1 MKAWQK
7 AGLALGTLS
16 LGVLVFGIIQA
27 TGQEKVQQ
35 DASRA
40 VAPLVQ
46 VTSLAP
52 QRYQFQLTAWAEVIP
67 QEQTRLTPEV
77 AGRVVAMHPEFI
89 DGGLIQKG
97 QVMVQL
103 DDADYQAQ
111 LLNAEALVAAAS
123 ATLEQE
129 LALAKVAKEENR
141 QVSPQLLTSLAL
153 RKPQLQSAE
162 AGLKSAQAALQKAQ
176 RDLRRTRI
184 VAPFDAL
191 VVKRHIGLGQVVN
204 SSSLLADLNNI
215 EFAEIRL
222 PVASFDLPFLP
233 TELNGIPAFIK
244 FDGTSRQGQVVRD
257 LGVLQSQTRMHH
269 LVVQLADPYALRQ
282 ASSRLR
288 FGSYVEVQLS
298 GRTAEN
304 VYVLP
309 QDSVNNHQV
318 WLVDSDQKLQ
328 PRAVT
333 VLRQQ
338 GKDVLVS
345 AGLNPGEQLVTTP
358 PSFPQAGMPVRIEP
372 ATAAIAQRSQ

>member
-1 MKAWQK
+1 MKTWQK
-7 AGLALGTLS
+7 AALALGTLS
-16 LGVLVFGIIQA
+16 LGVLMFGVIQA
-27 TGQEKVQQ
+27 SGQEKVQQ
-35 DASRA
+35 DVSRA
-40 VAPLVQ
+40 VAPLVK
-46 VTSLAP
+46 VSTLAP
-52 QRYQFQLTAWAEVIP
+52 QRYQFELTAWAEVIP

-77 AGRVVAMHPEFI
+77 AGRVVAMHPQFI
-89 DGGLIQKG
+89 DGGLIPKG

-103 DDADYQAQ
+103 DDADYQGQ
-111 LLNAEALVAAAS
+111 LLTAEAAVAAAT

-141 QVSPQLLTSLAL
+141 QVSPQLLSRLAL

-162 AGLKSAQAALQKAQ
+162 AGLKSANAALQKAQ
-176 RDLRRTRI
+176 RDLSRTRI

-233 TELNGIPAFIK
+233 TDLNGIPALIK
-244 FDGTSRQGQVVRD
+244 FDGSTRQGQVVRD
-257 LGVLQSQTRMHH
+257 LGVLQTKTRMHH

-282 ASSRLR
+282 TTARLR
-288 FGSYVEVQLS
+288 FGSYVEVELS
-298 GRTAEN
+298 GRIAEN
-304 VYVLP
+304 IYVLP
-309 QDSVNNHQV
+309 QDSVNNQQV
-318 WLVDSDQKLQ
+318 WLVDSEQKLQ
-328 PRAVT
+328 ARTVT

-345 AGLNPGEQLVTTP
+345 AGLSAGEQLVLTP

-372 ATAAIAQRSQ
+372 ATSAIAQRSQ